1 MSEFHAAKAADER
14 QVMESCVDANRAA
27 VAGLLEGLTEEEA
40 RRRLVPSLTTL
51 LGLVKHAAFVERV
64 WFQVYLS
71 GRSRAEVGVP
81 ETVDESFTLADD
93 DTVDS
98 VLSDHHRACEE
109 SRAVAA
115 DLSFDHQVRHGR
127 FGMLSVR
134 WIHAHL
140 VQELARHAGHGDI
153 LREQVLAARTGPRM

>member
-1 MSEFHAAKAADER
+1 MNEFHAAKVADER
-14 QVMESCVDANRAA
+14 QVLESCVDVNRAA
-27 VAGLLEGLTEEEA
+27 LAGLLEGLTEEEA

-71 GRSRAEVGVP
+71 ERSRAEVGVP
-81 ETVDESFTLADD
+81 ATVDESFTLTAD
-93 DTVDS
+93 DTVAS
-98 VLSDHHRACEE
+98 VLADHRRACEE

-115 DLSFDHQVRHGR
+115 GFPLDHQVRHR
-127 FGMLSVR
+127 HFGMLSLR

-153 LREQVLAARTGPRM
+153 LREQVLADRSDSRG